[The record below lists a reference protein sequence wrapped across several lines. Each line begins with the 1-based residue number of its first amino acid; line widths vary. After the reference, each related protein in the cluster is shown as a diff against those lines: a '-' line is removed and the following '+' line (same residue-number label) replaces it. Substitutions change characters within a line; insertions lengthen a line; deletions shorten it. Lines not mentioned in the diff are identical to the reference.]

1 MQNIQTEVSTSTP
14 PAPAPAAAPAPAPA
28 AEAPATPPAETFED
42 GGSIGSDKIQW
53 VAIGIFALTMI
64 ALGYKALYYNKAI
77 RNLGATNNNTTKK
90 MNELEKN
97 IRAVRG
103 DKYET
108 VS

>member
-1 MQNIQTEVSTSTP
+1 MNNIQTEVSTSTP
-14 PAPAPAAAPAPAPA
+14 APAPAPA
-28 AEAPATPPAETFED
+28 PAPVAETPAPAPAPAESFEE
-42 GGSIGSDKIQW
+42 GGSIKNERIQW

-77 RNLGATNNNTTKK
+77 RNLGSINNNTTNKLK
-90 MNELEKN
+90 ELEKN

-108 VS
+108 SS

>member
-28 AEAPATPPAETFED
+28 AAPATPPAEAFED

>member
-14 PAPAPAAAPAPAPA
+14 PAPAPVAAPATPAPEAPAAPA
-28 AEAPATPPAETFED
+28 AESFED
-42 GGSIGSDKIQW
+42 GGAIQSDKIQW

-77 RNLGATNNNTTKK
+77 KNLGASNNNTTKK
-90 MNELEKN
+90 LNELEKN

>member
-1 MQNIQTEVSTSTP
+1 MNNIQTEVSTSTP
-14 PAPAPAAAPAPAPA
+14 APAPAPA
-28 AEAPATPPAETFED
+28 PVAETPAPAPAPAESFEE
-42 GGSIGSDKIQW
+42 GGSIKNERIQW

-77 RNLGATNNNTTKK
+77 RNLGSINNNTTNKLK
-90 MNELEKN
+90 ELEKN

-108 VS
+108 SS

>member
-1 MQNIQTEVSTSTP
+1 MNNIQTEVSTSTP
-14 PAPAPAAAPAPAPA
+14 APAPAPVAETPAPAPAPA
-28 AEAPATPPAETFED
+28 ESFEE
-42 GGSIGSDKIQW
+42 GGSIKNERIQW

-77 RNLGATNNNTTKK
+77 RNLGSINNNTTNKLK
-90 MNELEKN
+90 ELEKN

-108 VS
+108 SS

>member
-14 PAPAPAAAPAPAPA
+14 APAPAPVV
-28 AEAPATPPAETFED
+28 ETPATASAESFAE
-42 GGSIGSDKIQW
+42 GGSISGDKIQW
-53 VAIGIFALTMI
+53 AAVGIFALTLI

-77 RNLGATNNNTTKK
+77 KNLGATNNNTTKK

-97 IRAVRG
+97 IRALRG

-108 VS
+108 S

>member
-1 MQNIQTEVSTSTP
+1 MNNIQTEVSTSTP
-14 PAPAPAAAPAPAPA
+14 APAPAPA
-28 AEAPATPPAETFED
+28 PVAETPAPAPAPAESFEE
-42 GGSIGSDKIQW
+42 GGSIKNERIQW

-77 RNLGATNNNTTKK
+77 RNLGSINNNTTNKLK
-90 MNELEKN
+90 ELEKN

-108 VS
+108 NS

>member
-1 MQNIQTEVSTSTP
+1 MNNIQTEVSTSTP
-14 PAPAPAAAPAPAPA
+14 APAPAPA
-28 AEAPATPPAETFED
+28 PVAETPAPAPAPAESFEE
-42 GGSIGSDKIQW
+42 GGSIKNERIQW

-77 RNLGATNNNTTKK
+77 RNLGSINNNTTNKLR
-90 MNELEKN
+90 ELEKN

-108 VS
+108 SS

>member
-1 MQNIQTEVSTSTP
+1 MNNIQTEVSTSTP
-14 PAPAPAAAPAPAPA
+14 APAPAPA
-28 AEAPATPPAETFED
+28 PVAETPAPAPAPAESFEE
-42 GGSIGSDKIQW
+42 GGSIKNEKIQW

-77 RNLGATNNNTTKK
+77 RNLGSINNNTTNKLK
-90 MNELEKN
+90 ELEKN

-108 VS
+108 SS

>member
-14 PAPAPAAAPAPAPA
+14 APAPAPVVETPTPAPAPA
-28 AEAPATPPAETFED
+28 ESFEE
-42 GGSIGSDKIQW
+42 GGSISGDKIQW
-53 VAIGIFALTMI
+53 AAVGIFALTLI

-77 RNLGATNNNTTKK
+77 KNLGATNNNTTKK

-97 IRAVRG
+97 IRALRG

-108 VS
+108 S